1 MFRSF
6 TQIPP
11 LNFIVIGGVE
21 IGEDLGYGP
30 ARGLSRDEVR
40 SLAAALKEIP
50 TEALLRRFD
59 PATLM
64 SAEIYPEIWDRPPT
78 EDDTRGCVSEYYA
91 QLRSFVLDAAVDGD
105 ALLVAIT

>member
-1 MFRSF
+1 
-6 TQIPP
+6 
-11 LNFIVIGGVE
+11 L
-21 IGEDLGYGP
+21 GEDLGYGP

-64 SAEIYPEIWDRPPT
+64 SAEIYPEIWDRPPA
-78 EDDTRGCVSEYYA
+78 EDDTRGYVSEHYA
-91 QLRSFVLDAAVDGD
+91 HLRSFVLNAAVDGD